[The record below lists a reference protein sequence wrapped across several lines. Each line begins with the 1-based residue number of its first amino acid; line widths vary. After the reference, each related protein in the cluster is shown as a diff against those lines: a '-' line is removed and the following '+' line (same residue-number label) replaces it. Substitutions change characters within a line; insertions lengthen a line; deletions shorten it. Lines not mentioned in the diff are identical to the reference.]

1 MKLDYLIDTNIFISL
16 MNEELDEPIPE
27 DVIGYS
33 IITAIELLSFNRLN
47 QEEETIIQNSL
58 KTLEQIIL
66 TASIAEKTIQL
77 RRQYRLKVPDAIVCA
92 TAWECECILLTNDKQ
107 LANINEIQVISLKT
121 KS

>member
-1 MKLDYLIDTNIFISL
+1 MKLDSLIDTNIFISL

-27 DVIGYS
+27 GVIGYS

-66 TASIAEKTIQL
+66 TANIAEKTIQL

-92 TAWECECILLTNDKQ
+92 TA
-107 LANINEIQVISLKT
+107 
-121 KS
+121 